1 MRAYLLFLLLLAGVV
16 SLPAQSKSEDKPGPA
31 RDDSAALTIYN
42 QSFAVVRQTLP
53 LDLKAGAN
61 QVEITDITSHLEPD
75 SVILRDLRS
84 GRDLRILEQN
94 YRSDVASQGRL
105 LALYEGKTIEFLVT
119 DKDGNRKLMP
129 GKIIRS
135 GYVPHYQAYGVY
147 GQQYYQAQQAYAAAG
162 NSEPI
167 IEIDGKLQ
175 FGLPGQPVFPAL
187 SNDTILKPT
196 LSWLLQSDQAGSTSS
211 EFSYV
216 TGGMSWHADYNVV
229 APVSGNRLE
238 IVGWVTLDNQTGKT
252 FPNAHI
258 KLMAG
263 DVNKLRP
270 QDRAMEDYGVVNGAL
285 RMEAAAPAVTERSFD
300 EYHLYTLER
309 TTTLYDRETKQVE
322 FVRASGIPSQRVYV
336 YDGVKIDPNYR
347 NYPMENIRDMEN
359 FGINSNPKV
368 WAMVEFKNSKENG
381 LGMPLPK
388 GRVRFYRR
396 DVDRQLEFTGEN
408 LIDHTPAD
416 ETIRLYT
423 GNVFDAVGERK
434 RTYYRIDHNAH
445 WVDES
450 FEIRLRNH
458 KKEPMEIRVVEHLYR
473 WTNWD
478 ITKNSDPFNKL
489 DSKTIEFRVRVP
501 ADGEKVVTYT
511 THYTW

>member
-1 MRAYLLFLLLLAGVV
+1 MRVFLTFLLLLASAATGLTQKT
-16 SLPAQSKSEDKPGPA
+16 SNQSN
-31 RDDSAALTIYN
+31 DDAAALTIYN

-53 LDLKAGAN
+53 LDLKSGTN
-61 QVEITDITSHLEPD
+61 QFEITDITAHLEPD
-75 SVILRDLRS
+75 SVILRDLKS

-105 LALYEGKTIEFLVT
+105 LALYEGKTIEFLVP

-135 GYVPHYQAYGVY
+135 GYTPHYQAYSAY
-147 GQQYYQAQQAYAAAG
+147 DQQYYQAQQAYVAAG
-162 NSEPI
+162 SGEPI

-175 FGLPGQPVFPAL
+175 FGLPGQPIFPAL

-196 LSWLLQSDQAGSTSS
+196 LSWLLQSDRPGSTNA

-229 APVSGNRLE
+229 APVSGNLLD

-252 FPNAHI
+252 FSNAHI

-263 DVNKLRP
+263 DVNKLQP
-270 QDRAMEDYGVVNGAL
+270 GIGAADGFSVNGAL
-285 RMEAAAPAVTERSFD
+285 RMEAPAPAVTERSFD

-309 TTTLYDRETKQVE
+309 PSTLYDRETKQVD
-322 FVRASGIPSQRVYV
+322 FVRASGVPSQRLYV
-336 YDGVKIDPNYR
+336 YDGLKLDQNYR
-347 NYPMENIRDMEN
+347 GYQMEQIRDMEN
-359 FGINSNPKV
+359 FGVQSNSKI
-368 WAMVEFKNSKENG
+368 WSMVEFKNSKENH

-388 GRVRFYRR
+388 GRVRFYLR
-396 DVDRQLEFTGEN
+396 DTDGQLEFTGEN
-408 LIDHTPAD
+408 LIDHTPSD

-434 RTYYRIDHNAH
+434 RNSFNIDRRART
-445 WVDES
+445 VDES
-450 FEIRLRNH
+450 FEIKLRNH

-478 ITKNSDPFNKL
+478 IQKPSDPFNKL
-489 DSKTIEFRVRVP
+489 DSKTVEFRVKVP
-501 ADGEKVVTYT
+501 PDGEKVVSYT
-511 THYTW
+511 AHYSW